1 MMFFAA
7 VHEPAFGM
15 KRRFVVL
22 HQFGGYWKHSGYS
35 ASVAGVP
42 MRRE

>member
-22 HQFGGYWKHSGYS
+22 HQFGGYWKHSGTF
-35 ASVAGVP
+35 GK
-42 MRRE
+42 RRGRADAT